1 MAMGLFQESYV
12 VSGGVRRVVD
22 RLSAPLKHIHLET
35 QIVSIQPSTTP
46 GYRLDLH
53 DASGNIYS
61 FHHVVFATQ
70 ANQACRIL
78 RGCIE
83 QLVNNNNNND
93 SKAHQELLHDIQSSI
108 GILQQ
113 FEYDRAVVVNHTDK
127 RLLPDDPCYWRSL
140 NLASLDTSVQHTTTS
155 DCIVPYPHDT
165 TMTTHILNLTHHSR
179 FDNEATLYMQT
190 TNPCISPDPAHVLS
204 TSWFERATVTLESK
218 RAILDGLF
226 TPINTSDVR
235 SLQLGRCQGP
245 SGLWFVGSYSWPGI
259 PLLEGC
265 VASAEMVVTKGIAA
279 EEQVPLVVPW

>member
-12 VSGGVRRVVD
+12 VSGGVCRVVD

-35 QIVSIQPSTTP
+35 QIVSIQPSATP
-46 GYRLDLH
+46 GYRIDLQ

-70 ANQACRIL
+70 ANQACHIL

-83 QLVNNNNNND
+83 QLLDNHDD
-93 SKAHQELLHDIQSSI
+93 SVAYQELLHDIQSSI

-113 FEYDRAVVVNHTDK
+113 FEYDRAVVVNHTDR
-127 RLLPDDPCYWRSL
+127 RLLPDDPCHWRSL

-155 DCIVPYPHDT
+155 DYIVPYPHDT
-165 TMTTHILNLTHHSR
+165 TMTTHILNLTHSSR
-179 FDNEATLYMQT
+179 FDNDTLLYMQT
-190 TNPCISPDPAHVLS
+190 TNPCISPDPAHILS

-226 TPINTSDVR
+226 TPINSSDVR

-279 EEQVPLVVPW
+279 KEQVPLTVPW